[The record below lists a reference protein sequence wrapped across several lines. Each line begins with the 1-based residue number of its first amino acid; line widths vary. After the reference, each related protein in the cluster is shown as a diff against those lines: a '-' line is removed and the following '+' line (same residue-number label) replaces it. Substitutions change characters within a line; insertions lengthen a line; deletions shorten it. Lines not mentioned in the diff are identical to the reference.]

1 LAVLS
6 NRLLGLSNK
15 AYMLDKNKKQQV
27 INKFKTHDGD
37 TGSSQVQIAIL
48 TEEIKELTNHLK
60 THKKDFSSRRG
71 LLRKV
76 NLRRKLLKYME
87 KEEPKLYQ
95 KLVTRLKIKKISIED
110 DNKLS
115 DNKKQENDS
124 KSESG
129 VVDNNEKN

>member
-1 LAVLS
+1 MAVLS